1 MKFFNRF
8 NVCINYNIDMKTLFK
23 YILFFCVSLSTTVT
37 YTATLDVKLISYEDK
52 KSYDGTAQ
60 CELEFSFTN
69 NSWGTI
75 YGLRIDTEVFDDRK
89 SKVSSNMIM
98 RHITPFAMIFG
109 DVTSIRPGNSATAK
123 SLTVNE
129 KCQYIG
135 EIFMTKVDQK
145 NCNIRMMPEGAKCI
159 NIIRGSSDISHINL
173 INKNDSTNSSND
185 QKNRAPINGIERGL
199 R

>member
-1 MKFFNRF
+1 MHIKYT
-8 NVCINYNIDMKTLFK
+8 INMRSSLK
-23 YILFFCVSLSTTVT
+23 YIFFIAISFSAMPTH
-37 YTATLDVKLISYEDK
+37 TATLDVKLISYEDK

-89 SKVSSNMIM
+89 SKVSSNIIM
-98 RHITPFAMIFG
+98 SQITPFAMIFG
-109 DVTSIRPGNSATAK
+109 DVTSIRLGNSATAK

-129 KCQYIG
+129 KCEYIG
-135 EIFMTKVDQK
+135 EIFMTKIKQE
-145 NCNIRMMPEGAKCI
+145 NCNIRMMPEEAKCI
-159 NIIRGSSDISHINL
+159 NIVRGSSDISHINL
-173 INKNDSTNSSND
+173 INKNYSMNSSND
-185 QKNRAPINGIERGL
+185 RDRNESINDIPRGL